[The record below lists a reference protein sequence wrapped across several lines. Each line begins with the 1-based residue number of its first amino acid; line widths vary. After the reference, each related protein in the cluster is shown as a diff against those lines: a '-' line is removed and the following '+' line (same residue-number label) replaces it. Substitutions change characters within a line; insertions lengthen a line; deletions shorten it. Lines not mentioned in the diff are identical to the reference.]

1 MKVLALL
8 PLLLASCGRHEAA
21 PDLAVYTGQGF
32 QLVNVE
38 SKSTRSIPCSIP
50 VGSFSIAPNGR
61 FLVFA
66 SKESRG
72 GMGHIYQLDFES
84 QLIFKLTSEPF
95 DFTAQR
101 FPSDQGEFPRPPE
114 RELYSDAEVSP
125 DSRSVAFAVHS
136 VADNDSDDS
145 VGLSG
150 PLAVID
156 LPSRRPRILSST
168 EKVDGQGPAFAY
180 HPRWSSDGQ
189 KLLMAFEVSGAITSV
204 SGDTLQW
211 FDRQMPK
218 PFDEGQ
224 VSPKGWWSNKEIL
237 YVWDMK
243 RSGIGK
249 LFRLDLTTGQV
260 GNAASF
266 LPVPEAMFNDVLDV
280 DINNRYILIQHDG
293 RTELFR
299 RSGELLQTWSAGARL
314 RLFN

>member
-1 MKVLALL
+1 
-8 PLLLASCGRHEAA
+8 
-21 PDLAVYTGQGF
+21 
-32 QLVNVE
+32 
-38 SKSTRSIPCSIP
+38 
-50 VGSFSIAPNGR
+50 
-61 FLVFA
+61 
-66 SKESRG
+66 
-72 GMGHIYQLDFES
+72 
-84 QLIFKLTSEPF
+84 
-95 DFTAQR
+95 
-101 FPSDQGEFPRPPE
+101 
-114 RELYSDAEVSP
+114 
-125 DSRSVAFAVHS
+125 
-136 VADNDSDDS
+136 
-145 VGLSG
+145 
-150 PLAVID
+150 
-156 LPSRRPRILSST
+156 
-168 EKVDGQGPAFAY
+168 
-180 HPRWSSDGQ
+180 
-189 KLLMAFEVSGAITSV
+189 MAFEVSGAITSV